1 MFLNL
6 NSITKLF
13 IFKNIIGNKVNLN
26 NICRFGLPNYNNLY
40 IFDNYISSYDC
51 TKRIPL
57 WTLHYLGLETYNNKK
72 KKKFGFKNLC
82 HDTFLPD
89 KKDYKPYSRGH
100 LVPVGDF
107 VLDSYRANTFYLEA
121 NIIPQNKQ
129 NNEGI
134 WNRLETFTRQTYISY
149 SEAWVLTGVIFKTEN
164 DIIPYIKYR
173 VLNKYLAVPN
183 YIYKV
188 ILFKNDNKFY
198 LNSYMIPNIDVN
210 HTNFTEY
217 LVDYKYIEKIIGYN
231 IFNKI
236 DRDLINNNV
245 LT

>member
-1 MFLNL
+1 M
-6 NSITKLF
+6 
-13 IFKNIIGNKVNLN
+13 
-26 NICRFGLPNYNNLY
+26 
-40 IFDNYISSYDC
+40 
-51 TKRIPL
+51 
-57 WTLHYLGLETYNNKK
+57 
-72 KKKFGFKNLC
+72 
-82 HDTFLPD
+82 
-89 KKDYKPYSRGH
+89 
-100 LVPVGDF
+100 VPVGDF

-164 DIIPYIKYR
+164 DIIPYIRYR

-198 LNSYMIPNIDVN
+198 VNSYMIPNIDVN
-210 HTNFTEY
+210 HKNFTE
-217 LVDYKYIEKIIGYN
+217 
-231 IFNKI
+231 
-236 DRDLINNNV
+236 
-245 LT
+245 